1 MSTLKVDNIR
11 HNSATSD
18 AITMASDGTCTA
30 KLTSI
35 NGGSQLSH
43 RNIVINGGM
52 TIAQRAVSTTS
63 NGYAFVDRFQTNV
76 ASLSTGGDV
85 TRSQQSLSSSDTGP
99 WQAGFRKYARMATVA
114 AGTAA
119 AGSSIDFYTHIEATD
134 MANSGWD
141 YTSASGKITLSFWFR
156 CSANQTFYTY
166 LRSRDGTEQGYTF
179 AFTASGNNTWT
190 KITHTIPGNSNI
202 TFSDNNG
209 TGLSIYWIP
218 YYGTSYTNNKTLNTW
233 AAHSGSNTSP
243 DMATTWL
250 TSGAATWDI
259 TGIQLEVGDTATP
272 FEHRSFG
279 EELSLCYRY
288 YYKLGKLDYISQH
301 MSAGEQYCI
310 GMSDND
316 NLNIYGMI
324 NFPVF
329 MRTPPTGIDATSA
342 GNYRVRRDT
351 TQTCTGVPTFIDAAH
366 HYCRVNFPKSS
377 HGWGTGQMLWCQS
390 GGSGSYLGFSAE
402 L

>member
-1 MSTLKVDNIR
+1 MSTLKVDAIR

-18 AITMASDGTCTA
+18 AITTAADGTCTA
-30 KLTSI
+30 KLTSV
-35 NGGSQLSH
+35 GGGQLSH
-43 RNIVINGGM
+43 RNLLINGDYR
-52 TIAQRAVSTTS
+52 ISQRATSSTS
-63 NGYAFVDRFQTNV
+63 NGYQTMDRWYVYAANHSVTVTTAQV
-76 ASLSTGGDV
+76 AITSGNAYD
-85 TRSQQSLSSSDTGP
+85 D
-99 WQAGFRKYARMATVA
+99 GFRKAAKISLSG
-114 AGTAA
+114 AGTLANNTE
-119 AGSSIDFYTHIEATD
+119 ILIYQKIEATNL
-134 MANSGWD
+134 ANSGWN
-141 YTSASGKITLSFWFR
+141 YKSASSNITLSFWVK
-156 CSANQTFYTY
+156 SSTAQTFAAHIRTE
-166 LRSRDGTEQGYTF
+166 DGTAYLYSFTYTV
-179 AFTASGNNTWT
+179 AQANVWQ
-190 KITHTIPGNSNI
+190 KITKTIPGNSNI
-202 TFSDNNG
+202 TISDNNG
-209 TGLSIYWIP
+209 SGLRVYVGVPAIGSDYTS
-218 YYGTSYTNNKTLNTW
+218 GTADTWLVSSSSNKFPTVPN
-233 AAHSGSNTSP
+233 
-243 DMATTWL
+243 TWL
-250 TSGAATWDI
+250 TAGSSTFEL
-259 TGIQLEVGDTATP
+259 TGVQLEVGDTATS

-316 NLNIYGMI
+316 DVNIYGMI

-329 MRTPPTGIDATSA
+329 MRTPPTGIDQAGSA

>member
-1 MSTLKVDNIR
+1 MSTLKVDAIR

-18 AITMASDGTCTA
+18 AITTAADGTCTA
-30 KLTSI
+30 KLTSV
-35 NGGSQLSH
+35 GGGQLSH
-43 RNIVINGGM
+43 RNLLINGDYR
-52 TIAQRAVSTTS
+52 ISQRATSSTS
-63 NGYAFVDRFQTNV
+63 NGYQTMDRWYVYAANHSVTVTTAQV
-76 ASLSTGGDV
+76 AITSGNAYD
-85 TRSQQSLSSSDTGP
+85 D
-99 WQAGFRKYARMATVA
+99 GFRKAAKISLSG
-114 AGTAA
+114 AGTLANNTE
-119 AGSSIDFYTHIEATD
+119 ILIYQKIEATNL
-134 MANSGWD
+134 ANSGWN
-141 YTSASGKITLSFWFR
+141 YKSASSNITLSFWVKSSTAQAFAAHIR
-156 CSANQTFYTY
+156 TE
-166 LRSRDGTEQGYTF
+166 DGTAYLYSFTYTV
-179 AFTASGNNTWT
+179 AQANVWQ
-190 KITHTIPGNSNI
+190 KITKTIPGNSNI
-202 TFSDNNG
+202 TISDNNG
-209 TGLSIYWIP
+209 SGLRVYVGVPAIGSDYTS
-218 YYGTSYTNNKTLNTW
+218 GTADTWLVSSSSNKFPTVPN
-233 AAHSGSNTSP
+233 
-243 DMATTWL
+243 TWL
-250 TSGAATWDI
+250 TAGSSTFEL
-259 TGIQLEVGDTATP
+259 TGVQLEVGDTATS

-316 NLNIYGMI
+316 DVNIYGMI

-329 MRTPPTGIDATSA
+329 MRTPPTGIDQAGSA

>member
-1 MSTLKVDNIR
+1 MSTLKVDAIR

-18 AITMASDGTCTA
+18 AITTAADGTCTA
-30 KLTSI
+30 KLTSV
-35 NGGSQLSH
+35 GGGQLSH
-43 RNIVINGGM
+43 RNLLINGDYR
-52 TIAQRAVSTTS
+52 ISQRATSSTS
-63 NGYAFVDRFQTNV
+63 NGYQTMDRWYVYAANHSVTVTTAQV
-76 ASLSTGGDV
+76 AITSGNAYD
-85 TRSQQSLSSSDTGP
+85 D
-99 WQAGFRKYARMATVA
+99 GFRKAAKISLSG
-114 AGTAA
+114 AGTLANNTE
-119 AGSSIDFYTHIEATD
+119 ILIYQKIEATNL
-134 MANSGWD
+134 ANSGWN
-141 YTSASGKITLSFWFR
+141 YKSASSNITLSFWVKSSTAQAFAAHIR
-156 CSANQTFYTY
+156 TE
-166 LRSRDGTEQGYTF
+166 DGTAYLYSFTYTV
-179 AFTASGNNTWT
+179 AQANVWQ
-190 KITHTIPGNSNI
+190 KITKTIPGNSNI
-202 TFSDNNG
+202 TISDNNG
-209 TGLSIYWIP
+209 SGLRVYVGVPAIGSDYTS
-218 YYGTSYTNNKTLNTW
+218 GTADTWVVSSSSNKFPTVPN
-233 AAHSGSNTSP
+233 
-243 DMATTWL
+243 TWL
-250 TSGAATWDI
+250 TAGSSTFEL
-259 TGIQLEVGDTATP
+259 TGVQLEVGDTATS

-316 NLNIYGMI
+316 DVNIYGMI

-329 MRTPPTGIDATSA
+329 MRTPPTGIDQAGSA

>member
-1 MSTLKVDNIR
+1 MSTLKVDAIR

-18 AITMASDGTCTA
+18 AITTAADGTCTA
-30 KLTSI
+30 KITSV
-35 NGGSQLSH
+35 GGGQLSH
-43 RNIVINGGM
+43 RNLIINGDYR
-52 TIAQRAVSTTS
+52 IAQRATSSTS
-63 NGYAFVDRFQTNV
+63 NGYQTMDRWYVYAANHSVTVTTAQV
-76 ASLSTGGDV
+76 AITSGNAYD
-85 TRSQQSLSSSDTGP
+85 D
-99 WQAGFRKYARMATVA
+99 GFRKAAKISLSG
-114 AGTAA
+114 AGTLANNTE
-119 AGSSIDFYTHIEATD
+119 ILLYQKIEATNL
-134 MANSGWD
+134 ASSGWN
-141 YTSASGKITLSFWFR
+141 YKSASSNITLSFWVKSSTAQAFAAHIR
-156 CSANQTFYTY
+156 TE
-166 LRSRDGTEQGYTF
+166 DGTAYLYSFTYTV
-179 AFTASGNNTWT
+179 AQANVWQ
-190 KITHTIPGNSNI
+190 KITKTIPGNSNI
-202 TFSDNNG
+202 TISDNNG
-209 TGLSIYWIP
+209 SGLRVYVGVPAIGSDYTS
-218 YYGTSYTNNKTLNTW
+218 GTADTWVVSSSSNKFPTVPN
-233 AAHSGSNTSP
+233 
-243 DMATTWL
+243 TWL
-250 TSGAATWDI
+250 TAGSSTFEL
-259 TGIQLEVGDTATP
+259 TGVQLEVGDTATT

-316 NLNIYGMI
+316 DVNIYGMI

-351 TQTCTGVPTFIDAAH
+351 TKNCSGVPTFIDAAH
-366 HYCRVNFPKSS
+366 HYCRVNFPSSS

>member
-1 MSTLKVDNIR
+1 MSTLKVDAIR

-18 AITMASDGTCTA
+18 AITTAADGTCTA
-30 KLTSI
+30 KLTSV
-35 NGGSQLSH
+35 GGGQLSH
-43 RNIVINGGM
+43 RNLLINGDYR
-52 TIAQRAVSTTS
+52 IAQRATSSTS
-63 NGYAFVDRFQTNV
+63 NGYQTMDRWYVYAANHSVTVTTAQV
-76 ASLSTGGDV
+76 AITSGNAYD
-85 TRSQQSLSSSDTGP
+85 D
-99 WQAGFRKYARMATVA
+99 GFRKAAKISLSG
-114 AGTAA
+114 AGTLANNTE
-119 AGSSIDFYTHIEATD
+119 ILLYQKIEATNL
-134 MANSGWD
+134 ANSGWN
-141 YTSASGKITLSFWFR
+141 YKSASSNITLSFWVKSSTAQAFAAHIR
-156 CSANQTFYTY
+156 TE
-166 LRSRDGTEQGYTF
+166 DGTAYLYSFTYTV
-179 AFTASGNNTWT
+179 AQANVWQ
-190 KITHTIPGNSNI
+190 KITKTIPGNSNI
-202 TFSDNNG
+202 TISDNNG
-209 TGLSIYWIP
+209 SGLRVYVGVPAIGSDYTS
-218 YYGTSYTNNKTLNTW
+218 GTADTWVVSSSSNKFPTVPN
-233 AAHSGSNTSP
+233 
-243 DMATTWL
+243 TWL
-250 TSGAATWDI
+250 TAGSSTFEL
-259 TGIQLEVGDTATP
+259 TGVQLEVGDTATS

-324 NFPVF
+324 NFPVN

>member
-1 MSTLKVDNIR
+1 MSTLKVDAIR

-18 AITMASDGTCTA
+18 AITTAADGTCTA
-30 KLTSI
+30 KITSV
-35 NGGSQLSH
+35 GGGQLSH
-43 RNIVINGGM
+43 RNLIINGDYR
-52 TIAQRAVSTTS
+52 IAQRATSSTS
-63 NGYAFVDRFQTNV
+63 NGYQTMDRWYVYAANHSVTVTTAQV
-76 ASLSTGGDV
+76 AITSGNAYD
-85 TRSQQSLSSSDTGP
+85 D
-99 WQAGFRKYARMATVA
+99 GFRKAAKISLSG
-114 AGTAA
+114 AGTLANNTE
-119 AGSSIDFYTHIEATD
+119 ILLYQKIEATNL
-134 MANSGWD
+134 ASSGWN
-141 YTSASGKITLSFWFR
+141 YKSASSNITLSFWVKSSTAQAFAAHIR
-156 CSANQTFYTY
+156 TE
-166 LRSRDGTEQGYTF
+166 DGTAYLYSFTYTV
-179 AFTASGNNTWT
+179 AQANVWQ
-190 KITHTIPGNSNI
+190 KITKTIPGNSNI
-202 TFSDNNG
+202 TISDNNG
-209 TGLSIYWIP
+209 SGLRVYVGVPAIGSDYTS
-218 YYGTSYTNNKTLNTW
+218 GTADTWVVSSSSNKFPTVPN
-233 AAHSGSNTSP
+233 
-243 DMATTWL
+243 TWL
-250 TSGAATWDI
+250 TAGSSTFEL
-259 TGIQLEVGDTATP
+259 TGVQLEVGDTATT

-316 NLNIYGMI
+316 NVNIYGMI

-351 TQTCTGVPTFIDAAH
+351 TKNCSGVPTFIDAAH
-366 HYCRVNFPKSS
+366 HYCRVNFPSSS

>member
-1 MSTLKVDNIR
+1 MSTLKVDAIR

-18 AITMASDGTCTA
+18 AITTAADGTCTA
-30 KLTSI
+30 KLTSV
-35 NGGSQLSH
+35 GGGQLSH
-43 RNIVINGGM
+43 RNLLINGDYR
-52 TIAQRAVSTTS
+52 ISQRATSSTS
-63 NGYAFVDRFQTNV
+63 NGYQTMDRWYVYAANHSVTVTTAQV
-76 ASLSTGGDV
+76 AITSGNAYD
-85 TRSQQSLSSSDTGP
+85 D
-99 WQAGFRKYARMATVA
+99 GFRKAAKISLSG
-114 AGTAA
+114 AGTLANNTE
-119 AGSSIDFYTHIEATD
+119 ILIYQKIEATNL
-134 MANSGWD
+134 ANSGWN
-141 YTSASGKITLSFWFR
+141 YKSASSNITLSFWVK
-156 CSANQTFYTY
+156 SSTAQTFAAHIRTE
-166 LRSRDGTEQGYTF
+166 DGTAYLYSFTYTV
-179 AFTASGNNTWT
+179 AQANVWQ
-190 KITHTIPGNSNI
+190 KITKTIPGNSNI
-202 TFSDNNG
+202 TISDNNG
-209 TGLSIYWIP
+209 SGLRVYVGVPAIGSDYTS
-218 YYGTSYTNNKTLNTW
+218 GTADTWVVSSSSNKFPTVPN
-233 AAHSGSNTSP
+233 
-243 DMATTWL
+243 TWL
-250 TSGAATWDI
+250 TAGSSTFEL
-259 TGIQLEVGDTATP
+259 TGVQLEVGDTATS

-316 NLNIYGMI
+316 DVNIYGMI

-329 MRTPPTGIDATSA
+329 MRTPPTGIDQAGSA